1 MGPSAT
7 STAAAP
13 EEVREPPFPP
23 APVEELLRMIV
34 RAVKAHQLYLH
45 NNPTYLRALEV
56 ARAAF
61 VPVWAHTSE
70 LLFEVTDT
78 QVRWEGRVVMNEPD
92 KTADALP
99 WVLYKDGIRELRLLK
114 DVEHQEIVGLIDVI
128 ARVRKHGTDDDDL
141 LTLLW
146 EKEFS
151 FIRYRYVDLLV
162 DGVVPLDVSAEVRME
177 RLVDPMQLHE
187 PPQED
192 ILPAGVVSL
201 DDFNTTLYFLE
212 ESEIEYLRTAIQRE
226 YATELR
232 GNVVAM
238 LLDTYEQQVDPT
250 IRDEVCGVLD
260 VLLVNLLTSGQLGT
274 VALLLR
280 EAAVAAQRA
289 RDLLPVQR
297 DRLLNLADRLSE
309 PEALT
314 QLLQSI
320 DERVEE
326 AGQEELNELFEQL
339 RVRALG
345 TIFQWLGRVQN
356 ARVRAQLETAAARLA
371 AANTA
376 ELVRLIGD
384 PEREIAL
391 EAMRRAGA
399 MRAAAA
405 VPGLGAMLQQP
416 DAQLRLVAV
425 QALAEIGS
433 PGSLQHLER
442 TLDDESRDV
451 RVASARA
458 FAARSYKPA
467 LNRLEGMIRERKVEG
482 ADLTEK
488 MAVFEAYGSMCGD
501 GGIDLLDGIL
511 NGKGLFGKRADTELR
526 ACAAMALTKIGSAAA
541 LKSLQKSAGDKEIL
555 VRNAVNR
562 GLRAN
567 PA

>member
-1 MGPSAT
+1 
-7 STAAAP
+7 
-13 EEVREPPFPP
+13 
-23 APVEELLRMIV
+23 VEELLRMIV